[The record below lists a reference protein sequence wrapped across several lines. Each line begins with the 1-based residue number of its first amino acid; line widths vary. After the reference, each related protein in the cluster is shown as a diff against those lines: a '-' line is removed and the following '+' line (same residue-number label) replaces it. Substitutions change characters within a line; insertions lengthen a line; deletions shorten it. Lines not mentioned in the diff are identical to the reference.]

1 MEFSGHRS
9 REGIKAYNNS
19 NEDQKIQ
26 NTALLIPLDC
36 SDLPYEEFNYF
47 PGDGTNY
54 INFEDNPEIYDDSN
68 LMTAAEKLALDNDEG
83 PEQYYEHLDSSN
95 STSTSIPIR
104 SNFSKKS
111 TFRSRIPRLSGQR
124 PPLKS
129 VTNQTAPYF
138 IPTFHDIKQFNEPS
152 ESDNK
157 QEIHYHFHYHF

>member
-1 MEFSGHRS
+1 
-9 REGIKAYNNS
+9 
-19 NEDQKIQ
+19 
-26 NTALLIPLDC
+26 
-36 SDLPYEEFNYF
+36 
-47 PGDGTNY
+47 
-54 INFEDNPEIYDDSN
+54 
-68 LMTAAEKLALDNDEG
+68 MTAAEKLALDNDEG
-83 PEQYYEHLDSSN
+83 SEQYYEHSARN
-95 STSTSIPIR
+95 Q
-104 SNFSKKS
+104 